1 MVYQQIHAL
10 AVLDTATA
18 RQKGYPQ
25 RVSFQEFIRRF
36 CLMHTHIYGNLED
49 SLQLN

>member
-10 AVLDTATA
+10 AILDTAIA

-25 RVSFQEFIRRF
+25 RVSFQEFLRRYF
-36 CLMHTHIYGNLED
+36 CKHTRI
-49 SLQLN
+49 